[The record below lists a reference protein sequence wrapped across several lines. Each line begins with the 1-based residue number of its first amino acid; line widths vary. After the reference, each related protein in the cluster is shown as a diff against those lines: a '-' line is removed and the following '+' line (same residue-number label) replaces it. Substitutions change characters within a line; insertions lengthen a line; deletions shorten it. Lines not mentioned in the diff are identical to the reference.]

1 MSQTG
6 SFLEIIDQYKRHG
19 WQLRSVLARP
29 ATLNALASTGGFGEV
44 GLRESDVDAIW
55 FSRPSHQGRE
65 AWELRLVGDTQY
77 ALFETFEPDEHEEDR
92 DEVRLD
98 MEARLRD
105 YAGRGKELG
114 LGE

>member
-6 SFLEIIDQYKRHG
+6 RFLEIIEQYTRHG

-29 ATLNALASTGGFGEV
+29 ATLSALAATGVPGEV
-44 GLRESDVDAIW
+44 GLRESDVDAMW
-55 FSRPSHQGRE
+55 FSRPSYQGRE
-65 AWELRLVGDTQY
+65 AWELRLVGDTPY
-77 ALFETFEPDEHEEDR
+77 ALFETFEPDEPEEDR

-114 LGE
+114 LKE